1 MSTESGLPDCPEPW
15 LDHGDV
21 RVWHGDCANVMPT
34 LGREYDLLLTDPP
47 YGISVPDIHRTD
59 ARGDRRTLRRN
70 FFADDTVDAPLAAL
84 EMAIGLLKDDAGAFV
99 YCGHRQFGAIED
111 MLHAAG
117 FQTGPF
123 AWVKTNA
130 APSVRKHSWRSSIEV
145 AVWATRGSAF
155 RWHEQET
162 ALNHIRAACCANV
175 HPEKNGHPMQKPTG
189 TLLQAIRHYTDPGG
203 LILDP
208 FAGSGSTLAA
218 ARKLGRRADGIERD
232 AEHLPRIES
241 RLAQTTLIT
250 DGVA

>member
-1 MSTESGLPDCPEPW
+1 MLDRKPNPVPGDAW

-21 RVWHGDCANVMPT
+21 RLWHGDCADIIPN

-70 FFADDTVDAPLAAL
+70 FFADDTVDAPLFAL
-84 EMAIGLLKDDAGAFV
+84 ELAIGRLNDDAGAFI
-99 YCGHRQFGAIED
+99 YCGHRQFGAIEA
-111 MLHAAG
+111 MLRDAE

-123 AWVKTNA
+123 AWVKTNP

-145 AVWATRGSAF
+145 AVWGTRGKGF

-162 ALNHIRAACCANV
+162 ALNYIRAACCTNV
-175 HPEKNGHPMQKPTG
+175 HPEKNGHPTQKPTG
-189 TLLQAIRHYTDPGG
+189 TLLQAIHQYTQPGG

-208 FAGSGSTLAA
+208 FAGSGSTLEA

-232 AEHLPRIES
+232 PEHLHRIEK

-250 DGVA
+250 DGAA